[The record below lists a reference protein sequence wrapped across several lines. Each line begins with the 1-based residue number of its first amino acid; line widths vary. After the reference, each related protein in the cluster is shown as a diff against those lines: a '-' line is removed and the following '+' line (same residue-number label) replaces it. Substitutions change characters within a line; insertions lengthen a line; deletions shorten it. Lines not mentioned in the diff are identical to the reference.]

1 MQNHH
6 SFILKKFQVD
16 WSSEQKVIV
25 ILVSGRAPG
34 VDQKV
39 KKGDLLLW
47 CFFSSLSLHGRFDNS
62 HEIFL
67 IDFMY
72 NVQVSVTSY
81 IVLKI

>member
-1 MQNHH
+1 M
-6 SFILKKFQVD
+6 
-16 WSSEQKVIV
+16 SEA
-25 ILVSGRAPG
+25 APG
-34 VDQKV
+34 GGQKV

-81 IVLKI
+81 NVIVPKILGCSTHDYRL